1 MNRHFFHFLNIMSV
15 EIIILTTLAI
25 GVVAFLYSSVGH
37 AGASGYIA
45 VMSLFSIAPAVIKP
59 IALSLNIIVASIGF
73 WHFWRGGHFFWKFTW
88 PFLLLSIPAAFLGGY
103 LDLPTTLFKV
113 LLGFI
118 LIGSAIRF
126 LIPVQEPESIRP
138 VSDPTKVATG
148 AGIGFMAGLT
158 GTGGGIFLTPTILH
172 MRWASVKATAATSIL
187 FILVNSSAGLAGN
200 YTSTLSLP
208 SIILPMIAAVI
219 VGGYAG
225 SSLGSGPFND
235 KSIKR
240 ILSVVLFIA
249 GLKLILT

>member
-1 MNRHFFHFLNIMSV
+1 MNIMSV
-15 EIIILTTLAI
+15 EIIILITLAI

-45 VMSLFSIAPAVIKP
+45 VMSLFSMAPAEIKP

-73 WHFWRGGHFFWKFTW
+73 WQFYRGGHFSWKFTW

-103 LDLPTTLFKV
+103 LDLPTTLFKMV
-113 LLGFI
+113 LGFI

-158 GTGGGIFLTPTILH
+158 GTGGGIFLTPTSLH
-172 MRWASVKATAATSIL
+172 MRWASVKATAATSVL

-208 SIILPMIAAVI
+208 AIILPMIAAVI

-225 SSLGSGPFND
+225 SSLGSGSFND
-235 KSIKR
+235 KTIKR

-249 GLKLILT
+249 GLKLILA